1 MKTFFIKYFSF
12 LDQAHSNSIGVP
24 NTEVLEEIVKE
35 YFRRGFFYKEII
47 HYLET
52 FHGKP

>member
-1 MKTFFIKYFSF
+1 MK
-12 LDQAHSNSIGVP
+12 QAFSNSIGVS
-24 NTEVLEEIVKE
+24 NTEVSEEIVKE

>member
-1 MKTFFIKYFSF
+1 MK
-12 LDQAHSNSIGVP
+12 QAFSNSIGVS

-35 YFRRGFFYKEII
+35 YFRRGFLYKEII